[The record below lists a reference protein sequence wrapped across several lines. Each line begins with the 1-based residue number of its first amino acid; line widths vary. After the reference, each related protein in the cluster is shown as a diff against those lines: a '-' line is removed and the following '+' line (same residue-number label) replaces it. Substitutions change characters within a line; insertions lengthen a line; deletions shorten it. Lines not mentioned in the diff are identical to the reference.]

1 VVACLLAVVGRLQRG
16 DLARVERVV
25 RGYRS
30 RVAPEPEELVRLEA
44 LVATRPIVFDAWAFA
59 TGRTTLADAVQGLTS
74 TAEKAQAIA
83 KRAREAFSAA

>member
-1 VVACLLAVVGRLQRG
+1 
-16 DLARVERVV
+16 
-25 RGYRS
+25 
-30 RVAPEPEELVRLEA
+30 
-44 LVATRPIVFDAWAFA
+44 VFDAWAFA